1 MVRVWAVVL
10 WEIKFYPW
18 RGTMTRGWSVLDFGI
33 IAKASHCFG
42 VVVDSVDFF
51 CDASVHP
58 EVGCAD
64 PGCRVREVDA
74 GMVSLVDHTVSM
86 A

>member
-1 MVRVWAVVL
+1 MRVWAVIL
-10 WEIKFYPW
+10 WEIEFYPW
-18 RGTMTRGWSVLDFGI
+18 RRTITRGWSVLDFR
-33 IAKASHCFG
+33 IAPKASHRFS
-42 VVVDSVDFF
+42 VVVESVDFF
-51 CDASVHP
+51 RDASVHS
-58 EVGCAD
+58 EVSCAD